1 MFGSSKQKIISLETE
16 NQTYKNVINALNHS
30 LAIIEF
36 DPSGHILTANENF
49 LNTLGYT
56 LPEIQGKHHRLFV
69 SKTEQDSLAYQAFW
83 NKLAKGEA
91 FSGQFSRIG
100 KDDKQVWIEASYNP
114 IKDANGQVYKV
125 IKLASDITEKMLQ
138 DIEASAKLT
147 AIDNSYAV
155 IEFDVTGKILTA
167 NENFCSTVGY
177 SLNEIKGQHH
187 RIFVDPEEA
196 SQSAYQEFW
205 QHLAQ
210 GKEQTGTFKRISKQG
225 KDVWIQASYIPV
237 AFEGKEP
244 HKVIK
249 IASDITAQKLNEI
262 ELANMVSEASIVLQN
277 MSKGV
282 LTYNIH
288 GDYSDELESL
298 KQDINHSVNNQ
309 AQALSSITEATSS
322 VLNSANEV
330 TIASQGLSQRTQEIV
345 LSVEQTSA
353 KMDTILNQVQST
365 HSKINDAKESTTEQQ
380 NLIQSGT
387 DLMNTSLEA
396 MEKIKNSS
404 EEITSIVSLIDTIAF
419 QTNLLALNAA
429 VEAAR
434 AGEHGRGFAVV
445 AGEVRSLA
453 QKSAEASKNIKQL
466 IEQSVKQSQD
476 GVSIVL
482 QLSEKL
488 ESIKTKSSEVSGFI
502 ESVGT
507 LAQEQTLSIDAINQ
521 EISNID
527 ASTQENAAFVEEAS
541 ATAEN
546 LSERSQDV
554 QNILSQFELPSNAS
568 PQLSPTLRLK

>member
-16 NQTYKNVINALNHS
+16 NQTYKNLMNALNHS

-36 DPSGHILTANENF
+36 DPAGYILTANENF

-56 LPEIQGKHHRLFV
+56 LSEIQGKHHRLFI
-69 SKTEQDSLAYQAFW
+69 SKTEQNSLAYKAFW
-83 NKLAKGEA
+83 NKLAQGEA
-91 FSGQFSRIG
+91 FSGQFFRIG
-100 KDDKQVWIEASYNP
+100 KNDKQVWIEASYNP
-114 IKDANGQVYKV
+114 IKNPSGQVYKI
-125 IKLASDITEKMLQ
+125 IKLASDITQKMQQ

-147 AIDNSYAV
+147 AINDSYAV

-177 SLNEIKGQHH
+177 SLEEIKGQHH

-196 SQSAYQEFW
+196 SQPAYQEFW

-225 KDVWIQASYIPV
+225 KDVWIHASYIPV

-249 IASDITAQKLNEI
+249 IASDITTQKLNEI
-262 ELANMVSEASIVLQN
+262 ELTKMVSEASTVLQN
-277 MSKGV
+277 MSKGI
-282 LTYNIH
+282 LTCNINSN
-288 GDYSDELESL
+288 YSGELENL
-298 KQDINHSVNNQ
+298 KQDINQSINNQ
-309 AQALSSITEATSS
+309 AQALNSITEATGS
-322 VLNSANEV
+322 VINSANEV
-330 TIASQGLSQRTQEIV
+330 SVASQGLSQRTQEIV

-353 KMDTILNQVQST
+353 KMDTILDQVQST
-365 HSKINDAKESTTEQQ
+365 HSKINDAKESTNEQQ
-380 NLIQSGT
+380 SLIQSGT
-387 DLMNTSLEA
+387 SLMNTSLQA
-396 MEKIKNSS
+396 MEKIKSSS
-404 EEITSIVSLIDTIAF
+404 EEITGIVSLIDTIAF

-445 AGEVRSLA
+445 ASEVRSLA

-466 IEQSVKQSQD
+466 IEESVKQSQD

-482 QLSEKL
+482 QLSENL
-488 ESIKTKSSEVSGFI
+488 DSIKTKSSEVSDFI
-502 ESVGT
+502 ESVSA
-507 LAQEQTLSIDAINQ
+507 LAKEQTLSIGAVNQ
-521 EISNID
+521 EISKID
-527 ASTQENAAFVEEAS
+527 ASTQENAAFVEQTT

-554 QNILSQFELPSNAS
+554 QNILNQFELPSNIS
-568 PQLSPTLRLK
+568 PQLNPTLKLK

>member
-1 MFGSSKQKIISLETE
+1 MFGSSKKIINLETE
-16 NQTYKNVINALNHS
+16 NQAHKNLMNALNHS

-36 DPSGHILTANENF
+36 DPSGYILTANENF
-49 LNTLGYT
+49 LNTVGYT
-56 LPEIQGKHHRLFV
+56 LSEIQGKHHRLFV
-69 SKTEQDSLAYQAFW
+69 SKTEQDGLAYQSFW
-83 NKLAKGEA
+83 NKLASGEA

-100 KDDKQVWIEASYNP
+100 KNDKQVWIEASYNP
-114 IKDANGQVYKV
+114 IKDPSGQVYKI
-125 IKLASDITEKMLQ
+125 IKLASDITEKMQQ
-138 DIEASAKLT
+138 DIEAEAKLT
-147 AIDNSYAV
+147 AINDSYAV

-167 NENFCSTVGY
+167 NTNFCSTVGY
-177 SLNEIKGQHH
+177 SLDEIIGQHH
-187 RIFVDPEEA
+187 RIFVDPEEV
-196 SQSAYQEFW
+196 SQPAYQEFW
-205 QHLAQ
+205 QNLAQ

-225 KDVWIQASYIPV
+225 KDVWIHAAYIPV

-249 IASDITAQKLNEI
+249 IASDITTQKLNEI
-262 ELANMVSEASIVLQN
+262 ELAKMVSEASTVLQN

-282 LTYNIH
+282 LTYNIN
-288 GDYSDELESL
+288 GDYSGELENL

-309 AQALSSITEATSS
+309 AQALGSITEATSS

-380 NLIQSGT
+380 GLIQSGT

-404 EEITSIVSLIDTIAF
+404 EEITSIVTLIDTIAF

-476 GVSIVL
+476 GVNIVL

-488 ESIKTKSSEVSGFI
+488 ESIKEKSSEVSSFI
-502 ESVGT
+502 ESVGI
-507 LAQEQTLSIDAINQ
+507 LAQEQTLSIDAVNQ

-527 ASTQENAAFVEEAS
+527 ASTQENAAFVEQAS

-554 QNILSQFELPSNAS
+554 QNILSQFELPSS
-568 PQLSPTLRLK
+568 TSTQLNSALRLK